1 MDSDSEDEEV
11 SYDLMANAD
20 ETKAATPDNVHTT
33 VYNYDLN
40 SVSELR
46 CFLNSLNTSFRSQS
60 FENSILTSEANELK
74 KRNDHLEAELVFLIE
89 IQKECEMAKHNEQL
103 MIQK

>member
-1 MDSDSEDEEV
+1 
-11 SYDLMANAD
+11 MANAD
-20 ETKAATPDNVHTT
+20 ETKAATSDKVHST

-60 FENSILTSEANELK
+60 LENSRLISEANELK
-74 KRNDHLEAELVFLIE
+74 KRNDFLEAELVLLLE
-89 IQKECEMAKHNEQL
+89 IKKDCEKA
-103 MIQK
+103 